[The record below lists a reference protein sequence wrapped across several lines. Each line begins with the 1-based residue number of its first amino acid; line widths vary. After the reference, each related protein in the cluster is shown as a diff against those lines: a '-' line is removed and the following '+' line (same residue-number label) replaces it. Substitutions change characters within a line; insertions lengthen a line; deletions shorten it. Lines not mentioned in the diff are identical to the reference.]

1 MRAAL
6 VCIYALFSY
15 GVAHADYP
23 SMIIIIT
30 HDDVETHNLDSLRE
44 LGINGYSLNIHGPAK
59 LMKRL
64 NDNVSTDEEQ
74 LKKEIIGKIST
85 ITEEEKLSFFRP
97 SILIKQLG
105 IKKLPVVIFNNGEE
119 IIYGV
124 TDFLDALDIWEETR

>member
-1 MRAAL
+1 MRVPL
-6 VCIYALFSY
+6 VCILALFSS
-15 GVAHADYP
+15 GIAHADYP

-74 LKKEIIGKIST
+74 LKIEILGKIST

-124 TDFLDALDIWEETR
+124 TDFLDALNIWEETR